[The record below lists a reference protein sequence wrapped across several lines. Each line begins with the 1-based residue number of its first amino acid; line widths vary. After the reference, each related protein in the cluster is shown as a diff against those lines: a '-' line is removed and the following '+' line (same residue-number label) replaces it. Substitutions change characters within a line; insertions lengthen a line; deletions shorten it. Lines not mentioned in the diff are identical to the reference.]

1 LFFVVLALHV
11 ERLTPAAGWLTLIL
25 SFTTCTIPGFLLL
38 LGDWGKI
45 PTWAVVASIV
55 ATAVVVIVVAA
66 RTVPARVAQTPTAAS
81 DLKVAIPN

>member
-1 LFFVVLALHV
+1 MV
-11 ERLTPAAGWLTLIL
+11 TLIL

-55 ATAVVVIVVAA
+55 
-66 RTVPARVAQTPTAAS
+66 RLPPR
-81 DLKVAIPN
+81 